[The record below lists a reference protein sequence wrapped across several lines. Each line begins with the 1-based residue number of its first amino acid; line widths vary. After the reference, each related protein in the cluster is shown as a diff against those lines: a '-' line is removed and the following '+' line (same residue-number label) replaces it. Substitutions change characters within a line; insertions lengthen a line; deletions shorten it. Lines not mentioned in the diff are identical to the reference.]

1 MVGSLGEVAE
11 PSATCL
17 YIMKIVHGER
27 NYVDTLQYLTLLAA
41 VPQDLSPQDELPN
54 NWPDEA
60 TDDELDESEPWYGND
75 VDRAEYY
82 GAPSSPA
89 STQDFNGRGGEA
101 SPESLVGCSR
111 KRKREE

>member
-1 MVGSLGEVAE
+1 MITNTIVLGRPTHSL
-11 PSATCL
+11 ATCT
-17 YIMKIVHGER
+17 
-27 NYVDTLQYLTLLAA
+27 NYLTLLAA

-60 TDDELDESEPWYGND
+60 TEDELDESEPWYGND
-75 VDRAEYY
+75 VDGAEYY

-101 SPESLVGCSR
+101 SPESLVGRSR
-111 KRKREE
+111 KRKSEFEPDVAGDEA